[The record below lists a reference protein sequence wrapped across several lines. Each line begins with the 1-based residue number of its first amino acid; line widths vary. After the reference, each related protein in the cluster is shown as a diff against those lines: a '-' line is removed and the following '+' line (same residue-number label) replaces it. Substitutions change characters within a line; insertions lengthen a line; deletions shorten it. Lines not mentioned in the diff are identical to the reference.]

1 MWPFSPTAHT
11 VTGETRLT
19 SVTEQGPLLPHE
31 STAALAQ
38 EPKQKTLLRCKCN
51 QGHVQCNSFVPA
63 SRFYHVHSLIFLS
76 AFLCHPP
83 TCSFSVCCPCAHKR
97 KENRKHLKAIVTW
110 VVTWNYGLL
119 QRPYVLRSRALC
131 SLQQGVRLDGSISAC
146 YLHFLEMRG
155 LEQVL
160 WLLFELSSTQ
170 RSQAEERKE
179 KGNTERTKWWGGRRR
194 GNMVGGQYETGQVPQ
209 QLLLR
214 SASASQFT
222 KLYRA
227 GFWVLTVTLPKGVSL
242 LWLGAGTQ
250 LNSTL
255 FAAQILNEWKDS

>member
-83 TCSFSVCCPCAHKR
+83 SCSFSICSPCAHKR
-97 KENRKHLKAIVTW
+97 KENRKHLKAIVTCGI
-110 VVTWNYGLL
+110 VI
-119 QRPYVLRSRALC
+119 LRNLAQGALTPIVGRKRKGWMPRDRKK
-131 SLQQGVRLDGSISAC
+131 LFMQKI
-146 YLHFLEMRG
+146 FL
-155 LEQVL
+155 
-160 WLLFELSSTQ
+160 
-170 RSQAEERKE
+170 RKC
-179 KGNTERTKWWGGRRR
+179 
-194 GNMVGGQYETGQVPQ
+194 V
-209 QLLLR
+209 
-214 SASASQFT
+214 
-222 KLYRA
+222 
-227 GFWVLTVTLPKGVSL
+227 
-242 LWLGAGTQ
+242 
-250 LNSTL
+250 
-255 FAAQILNEWKDS
+255 I